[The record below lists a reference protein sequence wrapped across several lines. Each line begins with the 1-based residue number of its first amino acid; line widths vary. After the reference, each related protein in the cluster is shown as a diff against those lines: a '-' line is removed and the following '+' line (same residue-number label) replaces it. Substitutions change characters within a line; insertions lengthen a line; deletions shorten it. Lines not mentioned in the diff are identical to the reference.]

1 MKPKN
6 KKLSKT
12 DDLFRSRLDNI
23 LNLRHELVKLANS
36 IDWNFLESKV
46 TPFYSD
52 EGRPG
57 IPQD

>member
-6 KKLSKT
+6 KNLSKT

-23 LNLRHELVKLANS
+23 LNLRHELITLSNS

-46 TPFYSD
+46 APFYSV
-52 EGRPG
+52 E
-57 IPQD
+57 